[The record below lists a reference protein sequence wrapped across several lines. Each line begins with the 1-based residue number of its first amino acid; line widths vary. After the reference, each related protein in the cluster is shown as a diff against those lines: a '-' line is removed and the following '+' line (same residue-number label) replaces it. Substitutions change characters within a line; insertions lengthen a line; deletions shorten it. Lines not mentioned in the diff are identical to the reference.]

1 MLVGKTLLDYTN
13 FFSPRDYKWNSK
25 NKHIKKNLA
34 ENFKSLADEITEN
47 LENCKRKDFHQL
59 LRAYEDVFTKNIYA
73 THDNIYNN
81 LKHIINDPLK
91 PNEQYVSYD
100 VESFFTNVPI
110 HEAIEFIANEIYA
123 ENKLPKLCSK
133 LIFKRLLVK
142 LTTENTFTLNS
153 TFYKQVDGCS
163 MGGSFSVIFSDI

>member
-1 MLVGKTLLDYTN
+1 M
-13 FFSPRDYKWNSK
+13 
-25 NKHIKKNLA
+25 
-34 ENFKSLADEITEN
+34 
-47 LENCKRKDFHQL
+47 

-142 LTTENTFTLNS
+142 LTTKNTFTLNS